1 MLWDESGRYLLAV
14 ERETQLFFF
23 VLQYIAQVDLG
34 VNNFGK
40 GYTHPPPQSHCSSNM
55 VLFLKGL

>member
-40 GYTHPPPQSHCSSNM
+40 GYPPNPIAPLIWFCS
-55 VLFLKGL
+55 